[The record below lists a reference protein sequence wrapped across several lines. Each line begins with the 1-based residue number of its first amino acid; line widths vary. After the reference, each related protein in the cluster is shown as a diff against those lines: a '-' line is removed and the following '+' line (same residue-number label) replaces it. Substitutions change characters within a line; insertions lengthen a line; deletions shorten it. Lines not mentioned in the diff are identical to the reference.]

1 MALIAGLA
9 GFIFVDFGEK
19 HRIFDKN
26 GEDSVSVLI
35 SMISK
40 DGFVTTQE
48 DKRHNLEEG
57 DLVKFIEVV
66 GME

>member
-1 MALIAGLA
+1 
-9 GFIFVDFGEK
+9 
-19 HRIFDKN
+19 
-26 GEDSVSVLI
+26 
-35 SMISK
+35 MISK